1 MYLLNP
7 QRTQQGFTLIELM
20 ITLLIFGILLA
31 LAGPPFQSWV
41 KNTQLRSYAESFQ
54 SAVQQARSEAIK
66 RNGYVELLLTNSA
79 INAVN
84 RNATAVTKSTE
95 GTAWLI
101 RGCPDCI
108 NLNTAPITDQPTYPY
123 IDGKTVSE
131 GNSAQFKLSANQS
144 LIRFDA
150 LGRANTALSLI
161 VADKAEGAKLDACT
175 KADGKV
181 ITGPARICLLVDEG
195 GNARLCLPDAVST
208 NPSSCV
214 R

>member
-1 MYLLNP
+1 MNRKLHPKP
-7 QRTQQGFTLIELM
+7 QAGFTLIELM

-79 INAVN
+79 ISAVG
-84 RNATAVTKSTE
+84 RNAAAITESTQ

-101 RGCPDCI
+101 RGCPDCV
-108 NLNTAPITDQPTYPY
+108 NLNAPPAIAKPSYPY
-123 IDGKTVSE
+123 IEGKTVSE
-131 GNSAQFKLSANQS
+131 GNSAKFTLNANQS

-150 LGRANTALSLI
+150 LGRTNRAFSLI
-161 VADKAEGAKLDACT
+161 VADKADEAKLGACT

-195 GNARLCLPDAVST
+195 GNARLCLPDAVSS